1 MPNFSSYAICI
12 ESVFTFVPIMF
23 VRTKRTPNS
32 PKTAIQL
39 VETIRT
45 GKSIRQKLVRH
56 FGFAMNDEE
65 IEALKKLALVY
76 KTDMEAKTLPKFLS
90 RDNLVGL
97 IESQSNKAIED
108 YRPLPVNLRDIK
120 EEQRICV
127 GIHQCYGR
135 IFDRIGFG
143 TAISNPVRRKASV
156 QMLRDMVMA
165 RIVKPASKRS
175 SVEML
180 EREYGLNLDVNAVY
194 RMMDFLD
201 DEAIKRVKLHSY
213 QYTKSLLEE
222 KVDIIFYD
230 CTTLYFESF
239 IEDDLKQNG
248 YSKDGKFNQ
257 SQVLL
262 AIMVTSYGLPI
273 GYELYEGSK
282 FEGHTL
288 DDALNQLHKQ
298 YKIDR
303 IIFVA
308 DAALLSTE
316 NIGRF
321 AERKQPFIVGARIKN
336 LPKNITKKI
345 LDKTAYQTLGV
356 QEDGQDEDVTYIDI
370 PMEQDGLR
378 LIVTHSP
385 RRATKDKHDREK
397 AIESLKK
404 RIEKSSNPTSLLNNF
419 GYKKFVKMEGEAKL
433 LTDEVKIAEAEQ
445 WDGLHGIVTNLTVEE
460 STAAD
465 LLHHYKGLWQVEE
478 TFRLGKHD
486 LRMRPIFHWTPN
498 RIKAHVAIC
507 YIALCCIRA
516 MEYLVRFQYK
526 KLSPAA
532 IRNELMRLETSIL
545 KDYKTGNQYGLP
557 SKASQHA
564 KKIYQIMGLKWN
576 DTPYLLKG
584 KL

>member
-1 MPNFSSYAICI
+1 VPNFSLDELCI
-12 ESVFTFVPIMF
+12 LSPVTFVPIMF

-56 FGFAMNDEE
+56 FGFAINDEE
-65 IEALKKLALVY
+65 IDALKKLALVY
-76 KTDMEAKTLPKFLS
+76 KSDLEAKTLPKLFS
-90 RDNLVGL
+90 RDNLVSL
-97 IESQSNKAIED
+97 IETQSNKAIED
-108 YRPLPVNLRDIK
+108 DRPLPVDLRDIK

-127 GIHQCYGR
+127 GIHQCYGK

-213 QYTKSLLEE
+213 QYTKSLLDE

-288 DDALNQLHKQ
+288 DDALIQLHKQ

-336 LPKNITKKI
+336 LAKNITHKI
-345 LDKTAYQTLGV
+345 LDKTAYQALGT
-356 QEDGQDEDVTYIDI
+356 QEDGHEEDVTYVEI
-370 PMEQDGLR
+370 PMEEGLR

-385 RRATKDKHDREK
+385 RRASKDKYDREK
-397 AIESLKK
+397 AIESLRK
-404 RIEKSSNPTSLLNNF
+404 RIEKSSNPTSLLSNF
-419 GYKKFVKMEGEAKL
+419 GYKKFVKIDGEAKL
-433 LTDEVKIAEAEQ
+433 LTDEVKIAEAEK

-486 LRMRPIFHWTPN
+486 LRMRPIFHWTPK

-507 YIALCCIRA
+507 YMALCSIRA

-545 KDYKTGNQYGLP
+545 KDYKTGNQYALP

-584 KL
+584 KI

>member
-1 MPNFSSYAICI
+1 VPNFLSNAIFILSAC
-12 ESVFTFVPIMF
+12 TFVPIMF

-32 PKTAIQL
+32 SKTAIQL

-45 GKSIRQKLVRH
+45 GKRIQQKIVRH
-56 FGFAMNDEE
+56 FGYAVNDEE
-65 IEALKKLALVY
+65 IEALKKLALLY
-76 KTDMEAKTLPKFLS
+76 KQELEAKTLPKMFS

-97 IESQSNKAIED
+97 IESQSSKTIED
-108 YRPLPVNLRDIK
+108 DRGLPVNLLDIK
-120 EEQRICV
+120 EERRICV

-135 IFDRIGFG
+135 IFDRIGFSKVIG
-143 TAISNPVRRKASV
+143 SPVRRKASV
-156 QMLRDMVMA
+156 QMLRNMVMA

-180 EREYGLNLDVNAVY
+180 EREYGVALDVNAVY

-201 DEAIKRVKLHSY
+201 EDAIKRVKQNSY
-213 QYTKSLLEE
+213 QYAKSLLDE
-222 KVDIIFYD
+222 KVDVIFYD

-262 AIMVTSYGLPI
+262 AIMVTKYGLPI

-316 NIGRF
+316 NIRRF
-321 AERKQPFIVGARIKN
+321 TERKQPFIVGARIKN
-336 LPKNITKKI
+336 LPKSITKKI
-345 LDKTAYQTLGV
+345 LDKTAYQSLGV
-356 QEDGQDEDVTYIDI
+356 QEDGQEEDVTYIDI
-370 PMEQDGLR
+370 PMQEDGLR

-385 RRATKDKHDREK
+385 RRAAKDKHDREK
-397 AIESLKK
+397 AIEALKK

-419 GYKKFVKMEGEAKL
+419 GYKKFLKIEGEGKL
-433 LTDEVKIAEAEQ
+433 LMDELKIAEAEQ
-445 WDGLHGIVTNLTVEE
+445 WDGLHGIVTNLTIEE
-460 STAAD
+460 STAVD
-465 LLHHYKGLWQVEE
+465 LLNHYKGLWQVEE
-478 TFRLGKHD
+478 TFRIGKYD
-486 LRMRPIFHWTPN
+486 LRIRPIFHWTAN

-507 YIALCCIRA
+507 YMALCCIRA
-516 MEYLVRFQYK
+516 MEYQVRFQYK

-545 KDYKTGNQYGLP
+545 KDYKTGNLYGLP

-576 DTPYLLKG
+576 DTPFLLK
-584 KL
+584 KKI

>member
-1 MPNFSSYAICI
+1 
-12 ESVFTFVPIMF
+12 MF

-32 PKTAIQL
+32 SKTAIQL

-56 FGFAMNDEE
+56 FGFAINEEE
-65 IEALKKLALVY
+65 IEALKKLAHLY
-76 KTDMEAKTLPKFLS
+76 KTDLEAKTLPKLFS
-90 RDNLVGL
+90 RDNLAAL
-97 IESQSNKAIED
+97 IETQSNKALED
-108 YRPLPVNLRDIK
+108 DRPLPVNLRDIK

-127 GIHQCYGR
+127 GIHQCYGK

-143 TAISNPVRRKASV
+143 RAISNPVRRKASV

-194 RMMDFLD
+194 RMMDYLD
-201 DEAIKRVKLHSY
+201 DEAIERVKLHSY
-213 QYTKSLLEE
+213 QYTKSLLDE
-222 KVDIIFYD
+222 KVNVIFYD

-262 AIMVTSYGLPI
+262 AIMVTRYGMPI
-273 GYELYEGSK
+273 GYQLYEGSK

-288 DDALNQLHKQ
+288 DDALKQLHKQ

-316 NIGRF
+316 NIGSF
-321 AERKQPFIVGARIKN
+321 AMRKQPFIVGARIKN
-336 LPKNITKKI
+336 LPKNITQKI
-345 LDKTAYQTLGV
+345 LDKTAYQTLIS
-356 QEDGQDEDVTYIDI
+356 EEEGQAEGTTYIDI
-370 PMEQDGLR
+370 HLGQGLR

-385 RRATKDKHDREK
+385 RRAAKDKHDREK

-404 RIEKSSNPTSLLNNF
+404 RIDKSSNPTSLLNNF
-419 GYKKFVKMEGEAKL
+419 GYKKFVKIDGEAKL
-433 LTDEVKIAEAEQ
+433 QADEVKIAEAAQ
-445 WDGLHGIVTNLTVEE
+445 WDGLHGIVTNLTIEE
-460 STAAD
+460 STANE

-507 YIALCCIRA
+507 YMALCSIRA

-526 KLSPAA
+526 KLSPAV

-564 KKIYQIMGLKWN
+564 KKIYQLMGLIWN
-576 DTPYLLKG
+576 DTPYLMKE
-584 KL
+584 KK